1 MRTTINLPD
10 DLLAQVKKV
19 AAASH
24 STVTALIG
32 DALREALSKR
42 RHKRQNGRVTLTTY
56 GKKDLHPSVD
66 LNDGAALLDLME
78 PPRRPLFCLSGL
90 FGLSCLFG

>member
-32 DALREALSKR
+32 DALREALAKHRHTR
-42 RHKRQNGRVTLTTY
+42 RNGRVTLPTY
-56 GKKDLHPSVD
+56 GKKGLYPGVD
-66 LNDGAALLDLME
+66 LDDGAALLDLME